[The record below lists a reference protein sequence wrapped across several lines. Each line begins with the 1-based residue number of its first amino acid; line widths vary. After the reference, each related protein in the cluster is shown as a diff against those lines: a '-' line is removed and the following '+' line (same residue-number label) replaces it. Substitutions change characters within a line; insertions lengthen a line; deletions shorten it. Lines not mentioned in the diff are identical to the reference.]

1 MTDPI
6 ADMLTRIRNSSAVSA
21 DTVSMPFSRMK
32 SAILTV
38 LKNEGYIQD
47 FTLEDTSPVK
57 TLTVTLKYD
66 GQNPVISSL
75 KRISKPGRR
84 VYMRSD
90 HLDSP
95 LSGHGISILTT
106 NQGVM
111 TNKEARKRHLGGE
124 IICQIW

>member
-6 ADMLTRIRNSSAVSA
+6 ADMLTRIRNSNAVA
-21 DTVSMPFSRMK
+21 AETVSMPYSRLK

-47 FTLEDTSPVK
+47 FTLTDTKPVK
-57 TLTVTLKYD
+57 TITVNLKYD
-66 GQNPVISSL
+66 GQAPVITSL

-90 HLDSP
+90 HLESP

-111 TNKEARKRHLGGE
+111 TNQEARKRHLGGE